1 MNYEVLQQSMDFPD
15 CTYTLIYS
23 PTNEFLMHMSNM
35 GKYVI
40 KSHLKTQLVHQV
52 GLWWFLFIGLSLVS
66 YLGQVDK
73 LSVTPGIVTRGE
85 TRKLTAPQCTLG

>member
-40 KSHLKTQLVHQV
+40 KSHLKTSTN
-52 GLWWFLFIGLSLVS
+52 FLYRVLIFMAMTKPLREA
-66 YLGQVDK
+66 
-73 LSVTPGIVTRGE
+73 T
-85 TRKLTAPQCTLG
+85 